1 MLAHHRPHV
10 SHMVHRRRRC
20 TMLEHRRIHNYVIC
34 LVCIY
39 VERACIII
47 MLCSAWLYAQWKND
61 SSQQS
66 YSLAVY
72 CSLSTFV
79 FVSFPAISTFVCV
92 SFPALSTFVFVSFPV
107 ISSFVS
113 FPTFFCQPLW
123 FLCNSLCCSSL
134 LFFSRHQHGQPG
146 PRSVSMTRF
155 CCTPQQAD

>member
-1 MLAHHRPHV
+1 VLAHHRPHV
-10 SHMVHRRRRC
+10 SHMVHRRQRC

-79 FVSFPAISTFVCV
+79 FGSFPAIST
-92 SFPALSTFVFVSFPV
+92 FPALSTFVFVSFPV

-113 FPTFFCQPLW
+113 FPTFFCSSFVSFPTFFCHPLW
-123 FLCNSLCCSSL
+123 FL
-134 LFFSRHQHGQPG
+134 
-146 PRSVSMTRF
+146 
-155 CCTPQQAD
+155 